1 MELFYKERKIPLK
14 FRAEEAIIRRLDGT
28 HPKFSVIQ
36 ENHRKM
42 SAGIRGEKELDY
54 QLSFLPNEKY
64 IILNDLRLQQNGH
77 FFQIDTLLL
86 SPKVSFII
94 DSKNISG
101 TVLFDFNLEQCLRI
115 NNDKEEGIRDPITQV
130 RKHSRL
136 LSQWL
141 IDNKLGSISIEYLVV
156 IAHSTTVIK
165 THGNSTDKNRRL
177 LHSDQLYE
185 RLIEFEKRYTTE
197 NLTLKEIKK
206 ISKQL
211 LNSHTPLLPKIL
223 SVYSIDPI
231 DIKPGVQCPSCFAIP
246 MNRQHGKWFCKN
258 CGCKSKDAHI
268 TAITDYSLIFSQ
280 AITLSLF
287 RNFLLIPESKVKM
300 ASDLLV
306 SLNLPHKGTKKGR
319 VYDLSPLMK
328 I

>member
-1 MELFYKERKIPLK
+1 MFYKERKIPLK
-14 FRAEEAIIRRLDGT
+14 FRAEEAIIRRLDST
-28 HPKFSVIQ
+28 HPKFSFIQ

-54 QLSFLPNEKY
+54 QLGFLPNEKY
-64 IILNDLRLQQNGH
+64 LILNDLRLQQNGH

-86 SPKVSFII
+86 SPKASFII

-115 NNDKEEGIRDPITQV
+115 FNDKEEGIRDPITQV
-130 RKHSRL
+130 RTHKRL

-141 IDNKLGSISIEYLVV
+141 IDNKLGSIPLEYLVV
-156 IAHSTTVIK
+156 MTHATTVIK
-165 THGNSTDKNRRL
+165 THGNSTNKNRRL

-185 RLIEFEKRYTTE
+185 RLIEFEKRYTNE

-206 ISKQL
+206 IGKQL
-211 LNSHTPLLPKIL
+211 LKSHTPLLPKIL
-223 SVYSIDPI
+223 SAYSIDPF
-231 DIKPGVQCPSCFAIP
+231 DIKPGVQCPSCLAIP
-246 MNRQHGKWFCKN
+246 MNRQHGKWFCNN

-268 TAITDYSLIFSQ
+268 SAITDYSLIFSQ
-280 AITLSLF
+280 TISLSQF

-306 SLNLPHKGTKKGR
+306 SLKLPHHGTKKGR